1 LLARASSP
9 TLCQPVSLNRL
20 WATPD
25 LPEVTTFGESEAD
38 VLKRA
43 HAAIEEALAARIAD
57 GLEIPLPRKNT
68 SRAFRL
74 PSPSFLKVL
83 LYLEAKHAGISRA
96 EIARRLGWHRNSVD
110 RLFQLNHASKLD
122 QIEKALEPSSGRLSL
137 RLRTRAKP
145 EQAMAA

>member
-1 LLARASSP
+1 MSGGFPMHLAYDIKIEP
-9 TLCQPVSLNRL
+9 DDNGTYLVTC
-20 WATPD
+20 PD

-74 PSPSFLKVL
+74 PSSSFLKVL

-110 RLFQLNHASKLD
+110 RLFQLDHASKLD
-122 QIEKALEPSSGRLSL
+122 QIEKAFGAINRTLELEIEDAR
-137 RLRTRAKP
+137 
-145 EQAMAA
+145 